1 MIYELGSTEEDSLS
15 EVSGGICIG
24 LDETELENILNNAN
38 IEYDKTI
45 DTSEDGDKE
54 SKIRVDIL
62 CHTSNVKMARS
73 WQLNG

>member
-38 IEYDKTI
+38 IEYDKLLI
-45 DTSEDGDKE
+45 HQKMEIRNQFQRSSE
-54 SKIRVDIL
+54 SKFEWIFYVIRQ
-62 CHTSNVKMARS
+62 M
-73 WQLNG
+73 